1 MADALQPT
9 SLPPEA
15 IALIKQGTPKPQTE
29 TSLTPSLKPREI
41 APIASPLV
49 AIEPQPK
56 PRAKKDQPATASP
69 LVSIYVRLPS
79 DLSQSLL
86 KASLE
91 RKMNKTRPFTQQ
103 DIMAEALQTW
113 LQKNGYTPDKG

>member
-1 MADALQPT
+1 MAEAMQPAT
-9 SLPPEA
+9 LPPEA

-29 TSLTPSLKPREI
+29 TPLVSSVKPREVSTP
-41 APIASPLV
+41 APV
-49 AIEPQPK
+49 ATATETPAK
-56 PRAKKDQPATASP
+56 PRAKKEQPATASP

-103 DIMAEALQTW
+103 DIIAEALQTW
-113 LQKNGYTPDKG
+113 LQKNGSQPEKN

>member
-1 MADALQPT
+1 MADALQST

-29 TSLTPSLKPREI
+29 VSLTPSVKPRETV
-41 APIASPLV
+41 PVASSV
-49 AIEPQPK
+49 VTAEPQPK
-56 PRAKKDQPATASP
+56 PRAKKEPAAAASP
-69 LVSIYVRLPS
+69 LVSLYVRLPS